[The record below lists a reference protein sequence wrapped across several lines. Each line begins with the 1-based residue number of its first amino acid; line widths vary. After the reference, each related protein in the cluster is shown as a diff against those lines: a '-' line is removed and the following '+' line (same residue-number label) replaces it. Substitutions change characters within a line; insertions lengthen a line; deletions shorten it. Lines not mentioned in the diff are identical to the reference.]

1 MYAIYESYL
10 TKETVGAASANNTE
24 RGNINTT
31 YRPASQG
38 SSFGDLG
45 EDNNETKIPREIQ
58 KLITSITNNA
68 HKADYERLIFDCRD
82 LTKLA
87 SQLALAKK

>member
-10 TKETVGAASANNTE
+10 TKETVGAASANHTE
-24 RGNINTT
+24 RGNVNTT

-45 EDNNETKIPREIQ
+45 QDNEEIKIPKEIQRLITKI
-58 KLITSITNNA
+58 TNCA
-68 HKADYERLIFDCRD
+68 HKADYKGIVVDCM
-82 LTKLA
+82 LLGKLA
-87 SQLALAKK
+87 SQLAK